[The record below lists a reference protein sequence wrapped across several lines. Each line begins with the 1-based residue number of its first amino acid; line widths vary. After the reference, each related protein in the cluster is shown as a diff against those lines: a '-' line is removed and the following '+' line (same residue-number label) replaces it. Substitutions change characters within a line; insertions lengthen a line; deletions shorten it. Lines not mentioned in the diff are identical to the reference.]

1 MRGAETRQGGM
12 RALGKAG
19 GKLPRLSL
27 PELEQF
33 DMTEPNESA
42 PAIPYTVPTRD
53 GKAHIFL
60 PVFPVTEAQKSWLRG
75 NGFRALAIT
84 FADLQELLLRVK
96 D

>member
-1 MRGAETRQGGM
+1 
-12 RALGKAG
+12 
-19 GKLPRLSL
+19 
-27 PELEQF
+27 LEQF

-42 PAIPYTVPTRD
+42 PAIPYTVPTKS

-75 NGFRALAIT
+75 NGFRELAIT
-84 FADLQELLLRVK
+84 SADLQELLSKVK

>member
-1 MRGAETRQGGM
+1 MIETN
-12 RALGKAG
+12 
-19 GKLPRLSL
+19 
-27 PELEQF
+27 
-33 DMTEPNESA
+33 DSA